1 MSNYR
6 MRIFVSIFLISIK
19 SYSSFFLL
27 LFPEENV
34 MEMGKNAISALCAV
48 HNSMY
53 LPGSTQALW
62 SSSLAIYI
70 PCLRG
75 WRGIFS
81 ASRAVCNSK
90 ET

>member
-1 MSNYR
+1 MC
-6 MRIFVSIFLISIK
+6 IFVSIFLISIK

-53 LPGSTQALW
+53 LPGSTQAL
-62 SSSLAIYI
+62 
-70 PCLRG
+70 
-75 WRGIFS
+75 
-81 ASRAVCNSK
+81 
-90 ET
+90 